1 MFGYWKVFYDIYY
14 FYKMRVFDL
23 NFIFLEYFFYVVGVN
38 LLVFEKKK
46 YVYVYVWICV
56 KLFGNEMCVLINGN
70 NGFVILGCFF

>member
-46 YVYVYVWICV
+46 ICICV
-56 KLFGNEMCVLINGN
+56 CMNMCKI
-70 NGFVILGCFF
+70 IWE